1 MRLSVP
7 NLPADALLELECVC
21 DASGARP
28 LPVGDMP
35 LGLRSM
41 QMRILD
47 THELTVEA
55 WVKQDRALLVRALA
69 VDPIVNSLAAAE
81 AVINALYEAEK
92 EALEPWIGQRAVVT
106 DERWSDVADTVH
118 QGQTKI
124 G

>member
-1 MRLSVP
+1 
-7 NLPADALLELECVC
+7 
-21 DASGARP
+21 
-28 LPVGDMP
+28 
-35 LGLRSM
+35 
-41 QMRILD
+41 MRILD